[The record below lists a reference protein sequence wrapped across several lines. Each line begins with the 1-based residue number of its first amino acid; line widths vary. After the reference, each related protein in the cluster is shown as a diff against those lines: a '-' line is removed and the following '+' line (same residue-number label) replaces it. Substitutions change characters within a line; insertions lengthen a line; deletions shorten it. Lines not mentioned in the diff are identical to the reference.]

1 MNESYEEYIRS
12 ILGYPRADYFNS
24 NETIDQ
30 CQNCN
35 DMNYYSNIGNTN
47 FDSKF
52 NDFYNI
58 SNSNGFYNI
67 GNSNGFYNN
76 NFNNDFRMEN
86 REKLENCY
94 PEIYKLVYPMVLK
107 KCQNSRATITADDID
122 NMTDEIYYALENK
135 EGIELNINLTNNV
148 SNSRDMNLQNLN
160 EKRDKVNNK
169 ADVKI
174 KEITEKKEKR
184 ETRQINRGLR
194 DLIKILLLRELLNR
208 PGQRPPMPGPG
219 PYPPV
224 RPPMPGPGPRP
235 PVRPP
240 LPPRPPMPGSGGSRP
255 PIRPRNNN
263 LFNENDF
270 EPRNSNDMLT

>member
-135 EGIELNINLTNNV
+135 EGIELNINLTNSV

-160 EKRDKVNNK
+160 EKRDKSNNK
-169 ADVKI
+169 TEIKI
-174 KEITEKKEKR
+174 KEKTEKR
-184 ETRQINRGLR
+184 ETRQINKGLR

-240 LPPRPPMPGSGGSRP
+240 LPPRPPMPGSVGPRP
-255 PIRPRNNN
+255 PIRSRNND

-270 EPRNSNDMLT
+270 EPRNPNDMLT

>member
-160 EKRDKVNNK
+160 EKRDKSNNK
-169 ADVKI
+169 TEIKI
-174 KEITEKKEKR
+174 KEKTEKR
-184 ETRQINRGLR
+184 ETRQINKGLR

-224 RPPMPGPGPRP
+224 RPP
-235 PVRPP
+235 
-240 LPPRPPMPGSGGSRP
+240 LPPRPPMPGSGGPRP

>member
-24 NETIDQ
+24 NMTIGQ

-58 SNSNGFYNI
+58 S
-67 GNSNGFYNN
+67 NSNGFYNN

-135 EGIELNINLTNNV
+135 EGIELNINLTNSV

-160 EKRDKVNNK
+160 EKRDKSNNK
-169 ADVKI
+169 TEIKI
-174 KEITEKKEKR
+174 KEKTEKR
-184 ETRQINRGLR
+184 ETRQINKGLR

-240 LPPRPPMPGSGGSRP
+240 LPPRPPMPGSGGPRP